1 MKSLRKG
8 GASRVRSFTQ
18 CPVTDYDDLL
28 NPATVKSLR
37 EFIARS
43 VAARNLPDKERI
55 LDQVAAK
62 VVRNSSDVEV

>member
-1 MKSLRKG
+1 MKSFRKG
-8 GASRVRSFTQ
+8 GASRVRSITQ
-18 CPVTDYDDLL
+18 YPVTDYDDLL

-62 VVRNSSDVEV
+62 AAKDGVNVEV